1 MAMDIA
7 IEQGTA
13 KVEQRVVYES
23 GNEMAAYAAHQI
35 NYHIMGYFPISP
47 STEVAQFLDLMK
59 ANGQHDIKLI
69 PSDGEHSSAGICY
82 GASTAGGRVFNATSA
97 NGYMYMLEQMP
108 VQSGTRFPMVMNLV
122 CRSVSGPLDIH
133 GDHSDLYFALNTGWP
148 ILMCRD
154 PQAVYDMNIMAIK
167 LAEDPEVRLP
177 VLVASDGYFTSH
189 QKRRVHTFAK
199 REDVQKFIG
208 EQPPAG
214 FPHTLDRNNPITVGP
229 YMNEPD
235 YINNCYQQSQAMY
248 RAESVFE
255 RIAGEYALLT
265 GRKYEMLDLY
275 RMEDA
280 EVAVF
285 LMNSASEI
293 IKDVVDSLRS
303 QGIKAGSIAPNMI
316 RPFPQRQIAEALKN
330 VKAIT
335 VGDRADSYG
344 AHGGNM
350 TNEIKA
356 ALFTYGNTTTQ
367 VISRVYGLGGK
378 EFYAEDGHHL
388 FSLAI
393 EAAKKQKV
401 DVPFDYYGHTPGD
414 PDKAPKRV
422 LNPLRF
428 EDLKTGLIQV
438 ARNEETGKLGVRIPP
453 LRALTKKPKRIAPGH
468 GACPGC
474 GIFSGLELFFKGI
487 EGDIIALFHTGCA
500 MVVTT
505 GYPYSSHKAT
515 YIHNLFQN
523 GAATLSGVVEMFWE
537 RKRRGELD
545 YLGLQDD
552 FTFVMVTG
560 DGGMDIGMG
569 PAIGAALRNHRMI
582 IVEYDNEGYM
592 NTGAQLSYSTPL
604 GHRTSTSN
612 IGSVQKGKVFHH
624 KDTAQIMAA
633 THIPYV
639 FTGSEAYPQDLVK
652 KAAKAQWYAQNEG
665 LVYGKI
671 LIACPL
677 NWISP
682 DDEGTNIVDAAV
694 NSCFFPLY
702 EVERGETTITYNP
715 EEKGKRIPLVDWLK
729 TMGKTRHLTKPE
741 NSEALAEFEREVN
754 RRWQILLAKHEHP
767 YL

>member
-1 MAMDIA
+1 MAMNVNK
-7 IEQGTA
+7 EVSQG
-13 KVEQRVVYES
+13 KVEQRMVYES

-69 PSDGEHSSAGICY
+69 PADGEHGSAGICY

-97 NGYMYMLEQMP
+97 NGYLYMLEQMP
-108 VQSGTRFPMVMNLV
+108 VQSGSRFPMVMNLV
-122 CRSVSGPLDIH
+122 CRSVSGPLNIH
-133 GDHSDLYFALNTGWP
+133 GDHSDLYYALNTGWP

-177 VLVASDGYFTSH
+177 VIVASDGYFTSH
-189 QKRRVHTFAK
+189 QKRRVQTFAHNQ
-199 REDVQKFIG
+199 DVHAFIG
-208 EQPPAG
+208 DPPQQ
-214 FPHTLDRNNPITVGP
+214 FPHVLDRSNPITVGP

-235 YINNCYQQSQAMY
+235 YINNCYQQSEAMY
-248 RAESVFE
+248 RAGKVFD
-255 RIAGEYALLT
+255 RIRAEYLELT
-265 GRKYEMLDLY
+265 GRDYPILDMY

-293 IKDVVDSLRS
+293 IKDVVDQLRAK
-303 QGIKAGSIAPNMI
+303 GIKAGSIAPNMI
-316 RPFPQRQIAEALKN
+316 RPFPQKEIAEALKN
-330 VKAIT
+330 VKAVT

-350 TNEIKA
+350 TLEIKA
-356 ALFTYGNTTTQ
+356 ALFTNGNTTTQ

-378 EFYAEDGHHL
+378 DFYAEDGHR
-388 FSLAI
+388 FFELAI
-393 EAAKKQKV
+393 EAAAKGKTE
-401 DVPFDYYGHTPGD
+401 VPFDYYGHSPGD
-414 PDKAPKRV
+414 PNRVPKRV
-422 LNPLRF
+422 IEPMKYEELN
-428 EDLKTGLIQV
+428 TGLITV
-438 ARNEETGKLGVRIPP
+438 NKDEATGQLKVKVPPVRQ
-453 LRALTKKPKRIAPGH
+453 LTKKPKRLAPGH

-545 YLGLQDD
+545 HLNLPDD
-552 FTFVMVTG
+552 FTFVMITG

-569 PAIGAALRNHRMI
+569 PSIGAALRNHKMI
-582 IVEYDNEGYM
+582 ILEYDNEGYM

-612 IGSVQKGKVFHH
+612 VGKHQGGKLFHH
-624 KDTAQIMAA
+624 KDTPQIMAA
-633 THIPYV
+633 TNIPYV
-639 FTGSEAYPQDLVK
+639 FTGSEANPQDLLR
-652 KAAKAQWYAQNEG
+652 KAAKAHYYAQNEG
-665 LVYGKI
+665 MVYGKI
-671 LIACPL
+671 LITCPL
-677 NWISP
+677 NWLSEEQIGQTLI
-682 DDEGTNIVDAAV
+682 DQAV
-694 NSCFFPLY
+694 NCCFFPLY
-702 EVERGETTITYNP
+702 EIENGVTSITYNP
-715 EEKGKRIPLVDWLK
+715 EDKNKRVPASDWLK
-729 TMGKTRHLTKPE
+729 NMGKTKHLTKPE
-741 NSEALAEFEREVN
+741 YAAALEEFENEVE
-754 RRWQILLAKHEHP
+754 RRWQRLKAKHENP

>member
-1 MAMDIA
+1 MA
-7 IEQGTA
+7 IEYDKEVKQGT
-13 KVEQRVVYES
+13 VEQRIVYES

-69 PSDGEHSSAGICY
+69 PADGEHGSAGICY

-97 NGYMYMLEQMP
+97 NGYLYMLEQMP

-133 GDHSDLYFALNTGWP
+133 GDHSDLYYALNTGWP

-154 PQAVYDMNIMAIK
+154 PQAVYDMNIIAIK
-167 LAEDPEVRLP
+167 LAEHAKVRLP

-189 QKRRVHTFAK
+189 QKRRVQTFAHK
-199 REDVQKFIG
+199 SDVHAFVG
-208 EQPPAG
+208 EAPQE
-214 FPHTLDRNNPITVGP
+214 FPHVLDRNNPITVGP

-235 YINNCYQQSQAMY
+235 YINNCYQQSMAMY
-248 RAESVFE
+248 S
-255 RIAGEYALLT
+255 AGEVYDEIRKEYAALT
-265 GRKYEMLDLY
+265 GRDYPILDLY

-280 EVAVF
+280 EVALF
-285 LMNSASEI
+285 MLNSASEI
-293 IKDVVDSLRS
+293 TKVAVDQLREK
-303 QGIKAGSIAPNMI
+303 GLKVGAIAPNLI
-316 RPFPQRQIAEALKN
+316 RPFPAKQIADALKH
-330 VKAIT
+330 VKAVV

-344 AHGGNM
+344 GHGGNM
-350 TNEIKA
+350 VNEVKA
-356 ALFTYGNTTTQ
+356 ALFSNNVKDIH

-378 EFYAEDGHHL
+378 DYFLEDAIAFFEFGLDAV
-388 FSLAI
+388 
-393 EAAKKQKV
+393 KKGYVEK
-401 DVPFDYYGHTPGD
+401 PFDYYGHTPGD
-414 PDKAPKRV
+414 PDKAPQRV
-422 LNPLRF
+422 LEPMKY
-428 EDLKTGLIQV
+428 EDLKTGLITV
-438 ARNEETGKLGVRIPP
+438 TKDEESGQLKVKVPP
-453 LRALTKKPKRIAPGH
+453 LRQLTKKPKRLAPGH

-487 EGDIIALFHTGCA
+487 EGDIVALFHTGCA

-545 YLGLQDD
+545 RYGLKDD
-552 FTFVMVTG
+552 FTFVMITG

-569 PAIGAALRNHRMI
+569 PAIGSALRNHKMI
-582 IVEYDNEGYM
+582 ILEYDNEGYM

-612 IGSVQKGKVFHH
+612 VGKHQGGKLFHH

-633 THIPYV
+633 TNIPYV
-639 FTGSEAYPQDLVK
+639 FTGSEAHPQDLLK
-652 KAAKAQWYAQNEG
+652 KAAKAQYYAQNEG
-665 LVYGKI
+665 MVYGKI
-671 LIACPL
+671 LITCPL
-677 NWISP
+677 NWLSEEKDGATII
-682 DDEGTNIVDAAV
+682 DNAV

-702 EVERGETTITYNP
+702 EIEHGVTSITYNP
-715 EEKGKRIPLVDWLK
+715 EEKNKRVPLSDWLK
-729 TMGKTRHLTKPE
+729 MMGKTKHMTKPE
-741 NSEALAEFEREVN
+741 YTEAYKSFEDEVE
-754 RRWQILLAKHEHP
+754 RRWFRLKAKHENP

>member
-1 MAMDIA
+1 MAINL
-7 IEQGTA
+7 EKERSSA
-13 KVEQRVVYES
+13 KVEERIVYES

-82 GASTAGGRVFNATSA
+82 GASTGGGRVFNATSA

-189 QKRRVHTFAK
+189 QKRRVRTFA
-199 REDVQKFIG
+199 RNEDVQAFVG
-208 EQPPAG
+208 ERPPAG
-214 FPHTLDRNNPITVGP
+214 FMHTLDRNNPITVGP

-248 RAESVFE
+248 NAERVFE
-255 RIAGEYALLT
+255 RISDEYAELT
-265 GRKYEMLDLY
+265 GRKYEMLDTY

-293 IKDVVDSLRS
+293 IKDVVDDLRR
-303 QGIKAGSIAPNMI
+303 QGIKAGSIAPNVI
-316 RPFPQRQIAEALKN
+316 RPFPQKQIAEALKH
-330 VKAIT
+330 VKAVTI
-335 VGDRADSYG
+335 GDRADSYG

-356 ALFTYGNTTTQ
+356 ALFTYGNRTTQ
-367 VISRVYGLGGK
+367 VVSRVYGLGGK

-393 EAAKKQKV
+393 EAANKGRV
-401 DVPFDYYGHTPGD
+401 EVPFDYYGHTPGD
-414 PDKAPKRV
+414 KEKAPKRV

-428 EDLKTGLIQV
+428 EDLKTGLITV
-438 ARNEETGKLGVRIPP
+438 TRNEETGKLGVRIPP
-453 LRALTKKPKRIAPGH
+453 LRSLTKKPKRIAPGH

-487 EGDIIALFHTGCA
+487 EGDIVALFHTGCA
-500 MVVTT
+500 MVTTT

-523 GAATLSGVVEMFWE
+523 GAATLSGLVEMFWE

-545 YLGLQDD
+545 GLGLKDD

-569 PAIGAALRNHRMI
+569 PAIGAALRNHKMI

-612 IGSVQKGKVFHH
+612 LGSAQQGKVFHH

-633 THIPYV
+633 TNIPYV

-677 NWISP
+677 NWISK

-702 EVERGETTITYNP
+702 EVEHGQTAITYNP
-715 EEKGKRIPLVDWLK
+715 DEKGKRVPLTDWLK
-729 TMGKTRHLTKPE
+729 TMGKTRHLLKPE
-741 NSEALAEFEREVN
+741 NAEALQAFEAEVE
-754 RRWQILLAKHEHP
+754 RRWQILQAKHEHP
-767 YL
+767 FL

>member
-1 MAMDIA
+1 MA
-7 IEQGTA
+7 IEYDKEVARGT
-13 KVEQRVVYES
+13 VEQRIVYES

-69 PSDGEHSSAGICY
+69 PADGEHGSAGICY

-97 NGYMYMLEQMP
+97 NGYLYMLEQMP
-108 VQSGTRFPMVMNLV
+108 VQSGSRFPMVMNLV
-122 CRSVSGPLDIH
+122 CRSVSGPLNIH
-133 GDHSDLYFALNTGWP
+133 GDHSDLYYALNTGWP

-167 LAEDPEVRLP
+167 LAEHPDVRLP
-177 VLVASDGYFTSH
+177 VIVASDGYFTSH
-189 QKRRVHTFAK
+189 QKRRVQTFAN
-199 REDVQKFIG
+199 REDVHAFVG
-208 EQPPAG
+208 EHPPEG
-214 FPHTLDRNNPITVGP
+214 YLHVLDRENPITVGP

-235 YINNCYQQSQAMY
+235 YINNCYQQTVAMY
-248 RAESVFE
+248 KAGEVFE
-255 RIAGEYALLT
+255 EISKEYAKLT
-265 GRKYEMLDLY
+265 GREYPTLDLY

-280 EVAVF
+280 EVVLF
-285 LMNSASEI
+285 VLNSASEI
-293 IKDVVDSLRS
+293 TKVAVDQLRER
-303 QGIKAGSIAPNMI
+303 GVKAGLIAPNII
-316 RPFPQRQIAEALKN
+316 RPFPAKQIAEALKN
-330 VKAIT
+330 AKAIV

-344 AHGGNM
+344 GHGGNM
-350 TNEIKA
+350 TLEVKS
-356 ALFTYGNTTTQ
+356 ALFTHGVKDIH

-378 EFYAEDGHHL
+378 DFYLEDAHAL
-388 FSLAI
+388 FEVGLEAI
-393 EAAKKQKV
+393 RKGGVEK
-401 DVPFDYYGHTPGD
+401 PFDYYGHTAGD

-422 LNPLRF
+422 VEPMAY
-428 EDLKTGLIQV
+428 EDLKTGLITV
-438 ARNEETGKLGVRIPP
+438 NKDEESGQLKVKVPP
-453 LRALTKKPKRIAPGH
+453 LRQLTKKPKRLAPGH

-487 EGDIIALFHTGCA
+487 EGDIVALYHTGCA

-545 YLGLQDD
+545 KYGLKDD
-552 FTFVMVTG
+552 FTFVMITG

-569 PAIGAALRNHRMI
+569 PAIGSALRNHKMI
-582 IVEYDNEGYM
+582 ILEYDNEGYM

-612 IGSVQKGKVFHH
+612 VGKHQGGKLFHH

-633 THIPYV
+633 TNIPYV
-639 FTGSEAYPQDLVK
+639 FTGSEAHPQDLLK
-652 KAAKAQWYAQNEG
+652 KAAKAQYYAQNEG
-665 LVYGKI
+665 MVYGKI
-671 LIACPL
+671 LITCPL
-677 NWISP
+677 NWLSEEKDGQTII
-682 DDEGTNIVDAAV
+682 DNAV

-702 EVERGETTITYNP
+702 EVENGVTTITYNP
-715 EEKGKRIPLVDWLK
+715 EEKNKRVPLSDWLK
-729 TMGKTRHLTKPE
+729 QMGKTKHMTKPE
-741 NSEALAEFEREVN
+741 YTEAYKSFEDEVE
-754 RRWQILLAKHEHP
+754 RRWSRLKAKHENP
-767 YL
+767 FL